1 MVKIAILGL
10 GVVGG
15 GVADIVADNRKL
27 IEEQVGEPVELK
39 YILDIRDFT
48 GHPLEK
54 LVVRD
59 IDTILADDEV
69 SIVIE
74 AMGGA
79 HPAYDF
85 SLKALRAGKNVVTS
99 NKLVVAEFGAELLET
114 AKANGVRYLFEA
126 SVGGGIPIIRPMLE
140 SLAGNDIRE
149 VCGILNGTTNYI
161 LTRMKRADISFD
173 EALKEAQDAGYA
185 ERDPSADIDGI
196 DSCRKICILAGLAFG
211 LLPAPE
217 TVCTKGIRSVTL
229 RDLADAEAADCSLKL
244 VGRAVAGTGTEK
256 DGGTIGVE
264 PCFVKRENP
273 LSSIENVY
281 NGILVRGNALGD
293 VMFYGMGAGK
303 LPTASAV
310 VSDVIDIARG
320 GSMAAHWT
328 AAPAGSF
335 TDDSD
340 SSSEYSIRLSRKL
353 DRVPV
358 YEADGEYTYIITATR
373 KEIERDYPDAAAI
386 YKLI

>member
-1 MVKIAILGL
+1 MVKISILGL

-15 GVADIVADNRKL
+15 GVADIIADNCKL
-27 IEEQVGEPVELK
+27 IEAQVGQPVELK

-85 SLKALRAGKNVVTS
+85 SLKALQAGKNVVTS
-99 NKLVVAEFGAELLET
+99 NKLVVAEFGAELLEV
-114 AKANGVRYLFEA
+114 AKEKGVRYLFEA

-140 SLAGNDIRE
+140 SLAGNDICE

-161 LTRMKRADISFD
+161 LTRMKRGGITFD
-173 EALKEAQDAGYA
+173 AALKEAQDAGYA
-185 ERDPSADIDGI
+185 ERDPSADVEGI

-211 LLPAPE
+211 ILPAPE
-217 TVCTKGIRSVTL
+217 TVSAKGIRSVTL
-229 RDLADAEAADCSLKL
+229 RDLADAEAAGCSLKL
-244 VGRAVAGTGTEK
+244 VGRACSSDEGKTISVA
-256 DGGTIGVE
+256 
-264 PCFVKRENP
+264 PCFVKGTNP
-273 LSSIENVY
+273 LAGIEDVY

-310 VSDVIDIARG
+310 VSDIIDIARG
-320 GSMAAHWT
+320 GSMTAHWT
-328 AAPAGSF
+328 AAPEGSF
-335 TDDSD
+335 TDGEDAV
-340 SSSEYSIRLSRKL
+340 SEYCIRLPRKL
-353 DRVPV
+353 DQAAIK
-358 YEADGEYTYIITATR
+358 EADGEYTYIVEVAGSMLA
-373 KEIERDYPDAAAI
+373 KDYPDVIAA
-386 YKLI
+386 YKMI